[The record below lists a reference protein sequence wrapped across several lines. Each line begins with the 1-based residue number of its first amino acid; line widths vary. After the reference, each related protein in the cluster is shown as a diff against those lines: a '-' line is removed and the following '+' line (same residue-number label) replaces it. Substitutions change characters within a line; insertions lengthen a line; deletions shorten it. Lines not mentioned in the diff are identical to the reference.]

1 MAGFWRTKYFGLR
14 YGAAFGALFPP
25 AGDTTAPT
33 ITTSGSFS
41 INENTALAI
50 ALTADEAVTW
60 SISGGADAAKYEISG
75 TTLRFAG
82 NATKN
87 FEAPDDAD
95 TNNTYIVT
103 VRATDAATNFT
114 DKGITVTILD
124 VDESGADPTIGV
136 PVLSLA
142 VPAGTYPPQLNTPL
156 PPDWQ
161 ADVTSVRLQAATVAN
176 ADAGW
181 GTTSIDNLHLI
192 TNAEAIAGAWTVT
205 GLSGITTPAVTVF
218 RARAEQGGNVGAW
231 SNELIHGDVTAPSL
245 TSSTA
250 PAAISELVDSLVY
263 TATFNEKVTIT
274 GFGGTD
280 GALLEADNPTVPA
293 TTFAIRR
300 LDHALLNYATK
311 TGYTFTITAKDRA
324 GNSMTTASI
333 TATVKDEVPTGLSNY
348 FTDVTGATVSTLY
361 TSANT
366 YTVAGLATTVPI
378 TITGGSY
385 SKNGAGYTSGAGT
398 VQNGDTVQLQ
408 TTSSASAGVFQ
419 YVVVNIGGG
428 TDTWSVKTAGT
439 PALPT
444 GAVFQFEADDLT
456 TLFQDIAGST
466 AVTTSGQTV
475 GKWNDKSGNG
485 NNVAAAADD
494 GTRPLYDLTSGI
506 SSVVADGTDD
516 VLFKTAALN
525 LWSAGAWT
533 IVFAVKSSTA
543 GGRTLIGEGNSG
555 NATPFASYARSLAAT
570 STSFANSLRN
580 DANTNLSDPT
590 VTLQTGVFDGTYHVI
605 VLGDDGSGWTVWL
618 DGVKGSK
625 IASGY
630 VRSGSLTL
638 DRFSLFA
645 RVRPAISEYF
655 GGNLQFACG
664 YTRFLSDADASAAS
678 TYAGAKQGRTI

>member
-1 MAGFWRTKYFGLR
+1 MENVTQLAPGTLWTRGVKGRSTDDGAVAGAGGGTGIDSNLT
-14 YGAAFGALFPP
+14 PP
-25 AGDTTAPT
+25 VL
-33 ITTSGSFS
+33 
-41 INENTALAI
+41 ALA
-50 ALTADEAVTW
+50 V
-60 SISGGADAAKYEISG
+60 
-75 TTLRFAG
+75 AG
-82 NATKN
+82 N
-87 FEAPDDAD
+87 
-95 TNNTYIVT
+95 V
-103 VRATDAATNFT
+103 
-114 DKGITVTILD
+114 
-124 VDESGADPTIGV
+124 
-136 PVLSLA
+136 
-142 VPAGTYPPQLNTPL
+142 YPPQLDATL
-156 PPDWQ
+156 
-161 ADVTSVRLQAATVAN
+161 DVTWITGDKIRLQSC
-176 ADAGW
+176 ADISF
-181 GTTSIDNLHLI
+181 GTTIINDLHTI
-192 TNAEAIAGAWTVT
+192 TNAEVLAGSISYGAL
-205 GLSGITTPAVTVF
+205 LSGIISPTVTWF
-218 RARAEQGGNVGAW
+218 RARGEHAAGNSNW
-231 SNELIHGDVTAPSL
+231 SNIVVHGDVTAPTI
-245 TSSTA
+245 TSSS
-250 PAAISELVDSLVY
+250 AISVNENTVLAHTLTANESIYSWTNTGGVDSAQFEIAGTTLRWLGNGTKNYEAPNDTGSNNVY
-263 TATFNEKVTIT
+263 DVQVTAT
-274 GFGGTD
+274 D
-280 GALLEADNPTVPA
+280 
-293 TTFAIRR
+293 
-300 LDHALLNYATK
+300 Y
-311 TGYTFTITAKDRA
+311 A
-324 GNSMTTASI
+324 GNSTNQNIAV
-333 TATVKDEVPTGLSNY
+333 TVNDLNENPTGLSGF

-456 TLFQDIAGST
+456 TLFQNIAGST